1 MQLKERIVAVSGA
14 SGFVGGWLCRRLRET
29 GVEVV
34 PILSRDAVAGD
45 DIRDPAAVEAAVAG
59 LRPFAVVHL
68 AAVAAPAEARADPR
82 EAWDINLMGTLHLA
96 QAVMKHAPSAR
107 FVYAGSSEAYGGAF
121 VRSQT
126 PIAENSGFEPLGVYG
141 ATKAAADLM
150 LGQMARDGLAVTRFR
165 PFNHTG
171 PGQSARYVV
180 SDFARQIARIEAGL
194 EEPSIRV
201 GNLKAERDFLD
212 VRDVVE
218 AYAKAACGREAP
230 AAGAAFN
237 LATGSPWSIRR
248 ILETLLSMARVPVT
262 VTGDPARLKPNDI
275 ARASGDASAAR
286 DALGWEPR
294 IPFEKTL
301 ADTLDDWRAR
311 CRDA

>member
-1 MQLKERIVAVSGA
+1 VSGA
-14 SGFVGGWLCRRLRET
+14 SGFVGGWLCQRLRET
-29 GVEVV
+29 GVEVE
-34 PILSRDAVAGD
+34 PILSRDEAVGA
-45 DIRDPAAVEAAVAG
+45 DIRDAAAVEEEIAR

-96 QAVMKHAPSAR
+96 QAVLKHAPSAR

-121 VRSQT
+121 ARSPAPVT
-126 PIAENSGFEPLGVYG
+126 ETAGLEPLGVYG

-194 EEPSIRV
+194 AEPVISV

-218 AYAKAACGREAP
+218 AYAKAACGPDAP
-230 AAGAAFN
+230 LEGAAFN
-237 LATGSPWSIRR
+237 LATGNPWSVRR
-248 ILETLLSMARVPVT
+248 VLETLLSMSRVPVT
-262 VTGDPARLKPNDI
+262 VTGDPARLKPNDV
-275 ARASGDASAAR
+275 ARASGDASAVR